1 MCILRIPI
9 KQKEKKMAKS
19 PRVTESC
26 EGNSN
31 KFYQINLKSM
41 GKEKDSERGIFV
53 NFLLCMPN
61 DDTP

>member
-1 MCILRIPI
+1 
-9 KQKEKKMAKS
+9 MAKS